1 MDRSYGRGAARR
13 IFWQGILDRSYE
25 GFIRF
30 FVATLCCRR
39 QLNAF
44 WQMLAW
50 LALALPPLALLGS
63 QQPAAEAGNA
73 SAVVGGALLGG
84 LPPNGLPPSQP
95 QGGPGGFGDSDE
107 SSSGDPGGSGGGAD
121 GQVVDCS
128 AVFDAWLGA
137 VLPPEPIQRTV
148 LLTVFVGADQSKP
161 VRVVVPEA
169 GSLADVAGATNGSP
183 L

>member
-63 QQPAAEAGNA
+63 QQPLANAGKCWQMPA
-73 SAVVGGALLGG
+73 MPILYLFSAPFLDPSYE
-84 LPPNGLPPSQP
+84 PPRSYLFLRLHFWTPVM
-95 QGGPGGFGDSDE
+95 
-107 SSSGDPGGSGGGAD
+107 DPN
-121 GQVVDCS
+121 
-128 AVFDAWLGA
+128 
-137 VLPPEPIQRTV
+137 
-148 LLTVFVGADQSKP
+148 
-161 VRVVVPEA
+161 
-169 GSLADVAGATNGSP
+169 SLFSP
-183 L
+183 YQL

>member
-73 SAVVGGALLGG
+73 SQQWWFAHCSFFWLHFWTPVMS
-84 LPPNGLPPSQP
+84 PPAAIYFYDSIFGP
-95 QGGPGGFGDSDE
+95 QL
-107 SSSGDPGGSGGGAD
+107 
-121 GQVVDCS
+121 
-128 AVFDAWLGA
+128 WT
-137 VLPPEPIQRTV
+137 PILYF
-148 LLTVFVGADQSKP
+148 LLTNFETCTCTRNLESGITVSH
-161 VRVVVPEA
+161 
-169 GSLADVAGATNGSP
+169 
-183 L
+183 

>member
-25 GFIRF
+25 GVIRF

-73 SAVVGGALLGG
+73 SAVVVRPLFLFLAPFLDPSYE
-84 LPPNGLPPSQP
+84 PPRSYLFLRLHFWTPVM
-95 QGGPGGFGDSDE
+95 
-107 SSSGDPGGSGGGAD
+107 DPN
-121 GQVVDCS
+121 
-128 AVFDAWLGA
+128 
-137 VLPPEPIQRTV
+137 
-148 LLTVFVGADQSKP
+148 
-161 VRVVVPEA
+161 
-169 GSLADVAGATNGSP
+169 SLFSP
-183 L
+183 CKLCL